1 MSLSRNE
8 VNPLSVLRVRRL
20 SFIPNHFTKIK
31 TKICE
36 IKILDQW
43 INYHL
48 NSRYAIQKTLALDSN
63 NKTVELLEIG
73 LEDPREVTMLT
84 LGCTHIHKI

>member
-1 MSLSRNE
+1 MSLNRNE
-8 VNPLSVLRVRRL
+8 VNPLSVLGVRRL

-31 TKICE
+31 TKIHD

-48 NSRYAIQKTLALDSN
+48 HSRYAIQKTLALDSN
-63 NKTVELLEIG
+63 NKTVELLEVG

-84 LGCTHIHKI
+84 LGCPHIHKI